1 MRMLSLPSPRSRPRS
16 SRFLRRRWVSVPQLE
31 GRMMKG
37 LLKPTWSDIDPGEI
51 RCILN
56 ERIGGPGQF
65 RDMAANPGKF
75 YLPLAD
81 STCRVELT
89 FSEDK
94 RLIAIEPGPAFDS
107 AQWNE
112 IAQEVESVG
121 PVKVGRDCSF
131 SSYRVAGSWRGA
143 RTGVQIL
150 PPPADAPVAPVE
162 MAEHPFILEF
172 PVKVS
177 DRWPITN
184 YRRIRSH
191 RRVTLLLNILLSG
204 RTCFQPRRHRHLWAI
219 EPGDSCFTAKW
230 VQESFFANFGEAIS
244 DALSPPTPERIK
256 EVDPEAYYSRIG
268 QDSRSLE
275 VPADLDES
283 ISRYLQLPTRHRE
296 TFDRGCFW
304 MDMASRQWTISFSA
318 AFASLVIAIEALGD
332 RNKKATARFHE
343 YLEQYAPGASLR
355 DQRKKMY
362 ALRSD
367 ILHGSGR
374 MEMDEGIN
382 FGWWPTEYH
391 EEWLMRDLWGLTK
404 LSMRNWLRNPPPR

>member
-1 MRMLSLPSPRSRPRS
+1 
-16 SRFLRRRWVSVPQLE
+16 
-31 GRMMKG
+31 MKG
-37 LLKPTWSDIDPGEI
+37 LLKPTWSDIDFGEI
-51 RCILN
+51 RCILS

-65 RDMAANPGKF
+65 RDMAANPSRF

-81 STCRVELT
+81 STCRVELS

-94 RLIAIEPGPAFDS
+94 RLVAIEPGPAFDS

-112 IAQEVESVG
+112 IVREVESVG

-131 SSYRVAGSWRGA
+131 SSYRVAGAWRGA

-177 DRWPITN
+177 NRWPITN
-184 YRRIRSH
+184 YRRMRSH
-191 RRVTLLLNILLSG
+191 SRLTLLLNILLAG
-204 RTCFQPRRHRHLWAI
+204 RTCLQPRRHRHLWAI
-219 EPGDSCFTAKW
+219 ENGDINFTVKW
-230 VQESFFANFGEAIS
+230 VQEFFFAAFGEAVS
-244 DALSPPTPERIK
+244 DAPSPLTPERIK
-256 EVDPEAYYSRIG
+256 EVDPEAYYAKIG
-268 QDSRSLE
+268 HDGRRLE

-283 ISRYLQLPTRHRE
+283 ISCYLQLPTQHRE
-296 TFDRGCFW
+296 TFDRACFW

-332 RNKKATARFHE
+332 RKKKPTTRFHE
-343 YLEQYAPGASLR
+343 YLDQYAPGASLR

-367 ILHGSGR
+367 ILHGSGL
-374 MEMDEGIN
+374 MEMDQGIH
-382 FGWWPTEYH
+382 FGWWPTEH
-391 EEWLMRDLWGLTK
+391 DEELLMRDLWGLTK